1 MTQQGMMQ
9 QSQMHTIVQPEPQ
22 MQGMMFGMAP
32 QPPMQG
38 VVHQPQAQGLM
49 QQLPLQGVMQHPQ
62 TDMFFSQAPLQGM
75 AQQPQMQGMMLAI
88 PQQSQTRVVLA
99 QSTAGY
105 NKGENARISTST
117 GVLGRLGK
125 SRLQQI
131 AAAIGFEGTFTCD
144 MSEYTLAQLIYI
156 YANQRPHSEIRY
168 MRCDTYDELAAKIA
182 DKYQSTRRIVGESN
196 MEKLTHYILSEGGS
210 AKAIETVAQTRGWQD
225 LWWSLCFMKKK
236 DRIAADPAQAGLPG
250 TSRGGGP
257 LALAD
262 GLQTPQPLALADRL
276 AEFHTGAQLT
286 PFVQSPQGGA
296 TQYGALQTPS
306 PQPQVSPRLD
316 LRSPAPHT
324 PPRSPAPH
332 TPPQAL
338 RSQCLS
344 LEDRGCTP
352 QDHFRKLEMP
362 QPQQSL
368 VSPIRLHPLGSV
380 EAEAGQGELRATV
393 ATLAQVRSAQVLG
406 AGALAA
412 LQRVAAGEQEMNAA
426 TVTVDTALGRNR
438 HGSAGDLCNVALD
451 ASQLAAAAAGE
462 EELNDAAVVGDP
474 ALGANH
480 HGSVGDFSTH
490 ETGASELAEA
500 AAAASDEE
508 ELSDVTAVG
517 DATLGPIPRGSAGDV
532 STHGTG
538 ASELAAPA
546 AASDAQGG
554 IVPMPF
560 SARIK
565 ANRERAMAKR
575 AAKRRC
581 ERGDQGDLNSVG
593 ASSTNEEGVVVAGGV
608 GDIAPIDVTTNRPR
622 VEVLAPAF
630 EVATG
635 AEGAAGPAE
644 TNSAMGPAVAN
655 EAAGVLDRVGRLAD
669 GQSQPS
675 MH

>member
-1 MTQQGMMQ
+1 MAMQPQTQEVMQQGMMQQPQVHGMSQQGVTVQQPQVHGMTQQGMLQ
-9 QSQMHTIVQPEPQ
+9 QSQMHTIVQPGPQ

-62 TDMFFSQAPLQGM
+62 TDMFFS
-75 AQQPQMQGMMLAI
+75 QQPQMQGMMLAI

-144 MSEYTLAQLIYI
+144 MSEYTLAQLIYT

-182 DKYQSTRRIVGESN
+182 DKCQSTRKIVGESN

-236 DRIAADPAQAGLPG
+236 DRIAADPAQAGLSG
-250 TSRGGGP
+250 NSRGGGP
-257 LALAD
+257 LALTD

-462 EELNDAAVVGDP
+462 EELSDAAVVGDP

-508 ELSDVTAVG
+508 EPS
-517 DATLGPIPRGSAGDV
+517 
-532 STHGTG
+532 STSSRR
-538 ASELAAPA
+538 SE
-546 AASDAQGG
+546 GG

-581 ERGDQGDLNSVG
+581 QRRDQGDLNSVG

-608 GDIAPIDVTTNRPR
+608 GDIAPIDVTTNRPG